1 MSSGTEIQGGG
12 RALTPQREVV
22 LRVVRES
29 AEHLTAAEIY
39 AAARRIR
46 PSLSY
51 ATVYNSLRYLKD
63 AGLVREITFGNGA
76 SRYDR
81 ETARH
86 DHALCTRCG
95 ALLDFDLAETAQLM
109 RLAARRSRFKPE
121 SIHLTLM
128 GVCPACS
135 AAEQRKTR
143 RKGAR

>member
-1 MSSGTEIQGGG
+1 M
-12 RALTPQREVV
+12 
-22 LRVVRES
+22 
-29 AEHLTAAEIY
+29 
-39 AAARRIR
+39 
-46 PSLSY
+46 
-51 ATVYNSLRYLKD
+51 
-63 AGLVREITFGNGA
+63 REITFGNGA

-121 SIHLTLM
+121 SIYLTLM

-135 AAEQRKTR
+135 AAEQRRTR